1 MTVSKQKTIQKG
13 LSVAQVYKEL
23 KHDLSLCVT
32 YCGMNRSEIVE
43 QYFGTNDTEKMEERI
58 NTVIQEFPNK
68 WIEDIQKYLTKIFI
82 YFKKQEWQQK
92 KSKTN
97 SKAK

>member
-23 KHDLSLCVT
+23 KHDLSLCVM
-32 YCGMNRSEIVE
+32 YLEMNRSEIVD

-82 YFKKQEWQQK
+82 YYKKRE
-92 KSKTN
+92 
-97 SKAK
+97 

>member
-32 YCGMNRSEIVE
+32 YCGMDRYDIVD
-43 QYFGTNDTEKMEERI
+43 QYFGTNYTEKMEERI

-68 WIEDIQKYLTKIFI
+68 WVEDIQKYLTKIFI
-82 YFKKQEWQQK
+82 YYKKRE
-92 KSKTN
+92 
-97 SKAK
+97 